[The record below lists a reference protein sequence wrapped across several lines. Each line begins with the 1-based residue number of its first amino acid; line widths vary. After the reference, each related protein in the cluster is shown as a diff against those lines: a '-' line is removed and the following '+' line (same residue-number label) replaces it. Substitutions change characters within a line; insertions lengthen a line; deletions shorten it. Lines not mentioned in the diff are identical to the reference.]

1 MGGLANFLPLLLV
14 LGGMMF
20 FMNRT
25 QKKQQNQRQQLLD
38 SVKPGS
44 EIITIGGLYG
54 IVHEIDTDKGTVTID
69 CEGVYLEFER
79 GAIKTV
85 KPSDTPVAEVVTETV
100 TTDVAY
106 DTVVEEDTTE
116 VIEEQVESEESK

>member
-1 MGGLANFLPLLLV
+1 MGGLASFLPLLLV

-100 TTDVAY
+100 TTDAAD